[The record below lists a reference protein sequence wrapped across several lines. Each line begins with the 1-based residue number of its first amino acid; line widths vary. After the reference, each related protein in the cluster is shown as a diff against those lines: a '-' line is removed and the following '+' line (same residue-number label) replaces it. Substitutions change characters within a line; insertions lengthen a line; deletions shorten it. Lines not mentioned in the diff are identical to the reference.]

1 MWNQEASNEKR
12 FTNDQIETMCNYF
25 SLLIP
30 SRLASHKTV
39 LRCQVQTL
47 VVEITIPNLMNDI
60 ESYKNWINYISNII
74 GK

>member
-1 MWNQEASNEKR
+1 
-12 FTNDQIETMCNYF
+12 MCNYF